1 MWPSAP
7 DEPVPP
13 VVLDE
18 LGSGLPHSLPEDG
31 ARLLTPEEALD
42 QLLAEPA
49 HRLTAAA
56 VVEQSSRM
64 MSPPVA
70 IPPSD
75 P

>member
-1 MWPSAP
+1 
-7 DEPVPP
+7 
-13 VVLDE
+13 
-18 LGSGLPHSLPEDG
+18 LPEDG